1 MPAEQKLLGGIVSII
16 VIVSY
21 VFLSFIFCL
30 FTCHFMS
37 LCPKTHS
44 LTLFKGGNEI
54 LRYYFYICALKHEAT
69 HVGYADLCR
78 GEVFLPDFV

>member
-1 MPAEQKLLGGIVSII
+1 MS
-16 VIVSY
+16 
-21 VFLSFIFCL
+21 FCL
-30 FTCHFMS
+30 ISFLCHFLS

-44 LTLFKGGNEI
+44 LTSFKGGGNEI

-78 GEVFLPDFV
+78 HSINYRNTPRHANCAPA